1 MMDRKMEVVKNQL
14 MLRVNNFSGT
24 ELKVQIFLC
33 TDVCGVP
40 TFDFNSRL
48 PFFSF
53 VQKWVEPLNT
63 VTSLSKNYS
72 SERNLSNDL
81 VLYHQVF
88 CEVKK
93 GIRFWIFPAKH
104 DSSPSPLIH
113 RSTLLKSIHIQTLHI
128 FPKKRFDDS
137 PYSRLLK

>member
-1 MMDRKMEVVKNQL
+1 
-14 MLRVNNFSGT
+14 MLRVKNFSGT

-72 SERNLSNDL
+72 LERNLSNEL

-93 GIRFWIFPAKH
+93 GIRFWIFSAKH
-104 DSSPSPLIH
+104 ALN
-113 RSTLLKSIHIQTLHI
+113 
-128 FPKKRFDDS
+128 
-137 PYSRLLK
+137 

>member
-1 MMDRKMEVVKNQL
+1 
-14 MLRVNNFSGT
+14 MLRVKNFSGT

-33 TDVCGVP
+33 TDVCGGGVP

-113 RSTLLKSIHIQTLHI
+113 SSTLLNSIHIQTLHI
-128 FPKKRFDDS
+128 FHHTQ
-137 PYSRLLK
+137 